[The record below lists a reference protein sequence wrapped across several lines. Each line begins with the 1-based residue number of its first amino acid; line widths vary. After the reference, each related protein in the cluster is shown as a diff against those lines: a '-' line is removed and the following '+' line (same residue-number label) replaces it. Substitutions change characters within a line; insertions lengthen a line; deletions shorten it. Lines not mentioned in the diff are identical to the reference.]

1 MSTSSIEMPA
11 CRAPP
16 AGALVRTRVK
26 ILSPCMALVV
36 QIFWPLRTYSSPAR
50 SARICRAARSEP
62 APGSEKP
69 WHQIVSQCSSGLM
82 ISRFCS
88 SVPTAMTVG
97 ARKARPRTLTLDG
110 APALAISS
118 S

>member
-1 MSTSSIEMPA
+1 MPA
-11 CRAPP
+11 CFLPP
-16 AGALVRTRVK
+16 SGELVRASVK

-36 QIFWPLRTYSSPAR
+36 QIFWPFRTYSSPCG
-50 SARICRAARSEP
+50 SARICSAARSEP

-69 WHQIVSQCSSGLM
+69 WHQMTSQCSSGLM

-97 ARKARPRTLTLDG
+97 ARKARPSGLTVDG
-110 APALAISS
+110 ALALAISS